1 MRILRIAIALTS
13 SIVCFGCASSVP
25 KVVVNEKVP
34 AGATIGVVSFRDC
47 VIPTQEDDCPGSGNV
62 AGPMYARVLAS
73 RPTLKVSPISRPV
86 AANKELSDADA
97 AALGRSSNVQYVLNG
112 EVNDYYSVAPMT
124 YRSDR
129 AAVTVRLI
137 KVSDGSVVAFQT
149 ETVTGANFKTP
160 ADLIQRVAERFRDAI
175 Q

>member
-1 MRILRIAIALTS
+1 MRFNQRRCSFVLVMLSFA
-13 SIVCFGCASSVP
+13 CASSVP

-34 AGATIGVVSFRDC
+34 DGSSIGVVSFRDC

-73 RPTLKVSPISRPV
+73 RPTMKVTPISRPV

-97 AALGRSSNVQYVLNG
+97 VALARNNNVQYVLNG

-129 AAVTVRLI
+129 AAVT
-137 KVSDGSVVAFQT
+137 
-149 ETVTGANFKTP
+149 
-160 ADLIQRVAERFRDAI
+160 
-175 Q
+175 